1 MKIIVLILGYHHEI
15 CYNYIKTIEKTWGT
29 STNSNINIIYS
40 FGGSNT
46 NSFDGKIINVVDEDY
61 GAKNTYKKLLSVL
74 EVAYNN
80 LDFDIILKTS
90 LNAYFRLDIFEKIIS
105 TYDLKDFFGSASL
118 PGFNKNYPNGM
129 SMLLSRDVVEKII
142 KNKDLWPADKNP
154 SEDDVGIGMLLKK
167 IYPNYF
173 DIYIHF
179 DRKDI
184 GGSNLSQLEDPLFK
198 TKNDNIWCFRCKSL
212 DRSLDLKKMELLQK
226 IFY

>member
-80 LDFDIILKTS
+80 LDFDIITQLIPALEALQNIYPE
-90 LNAYFRLDIFEKIIS
+90 LNVPRSATLSDINNLLGAILRKAVGDGWYPKLCKELD
-105 TYDLKDFFGSASL
+105 Y
-118 PGFNKNYPNGM
+118 
-129 SMLLSRDVVEKII
+129 VVEEAL
-142 KNKDLWPADKNP
+142 N
-154 SEDDVGIGMLLKK
+154 
-167 IYPNYF
+167 
-173 DIYIHF
+173 
-179 DRKDI
+179 
-184 GGSNLSQLEDPLFK
+184 
-198 TKNDNIWCFRCKSL
+198 
-212 DRSLDLKKMELLQK
+212 ELGK
-226 IFY
+226 